1 MKITA
6 DLRQAMDSPQLPPQL
21 PPTVPDTLPPGHQLA
36 SRRHVQGRQHLSA
49 TLNWWLARSNLSHD
63 QVGAIADWAMSEKG
77 WLSSPQLSH
86 LRNGAVIKPSH
97 KNLDALGGVNE
108 AIWLW
113 QRRGAQV
120 CLRRYGPHSAY
131 RIQEEWL
138 NDAKWLHHPE
148 HTDEPLNYADFCELQ
163 AGYLTLPYLNE
174 VNLSP
179 SEAKTLSQALADLFD
194 RLAQERMVDG
204 QSMRVA
210 LDAVLAAF
218 PATATKDRREHLR
231 DVILGTADYSKAELE
246 KELFMLAETVRTLR
260 GLPEGEYGP
269 GELHAELLAGRR
281 RA

>member
-97 KNLDALGGVNE
+97 RNLDALGGLNE

-179 SEAKTLSQALADLFD
+179 SEAKASARRWPISLTGWPRKGWSMANPCGWPSMPIWLLSRQL
-194 RLAQERMVDG
+194 
-204 QSMRVA
+204 
-210 LDAVLAAF
+210 
-218 PATATKDRREHLR
+218 PPK
-231 DVILGTADYSKAELE
+231 IAENICV
-246 KELFMLAETVRTLR
+246 T
-260 GLPEGEYGP
+260 
-269 GELHAELLAGRR
+269 
-281 RA
+281 